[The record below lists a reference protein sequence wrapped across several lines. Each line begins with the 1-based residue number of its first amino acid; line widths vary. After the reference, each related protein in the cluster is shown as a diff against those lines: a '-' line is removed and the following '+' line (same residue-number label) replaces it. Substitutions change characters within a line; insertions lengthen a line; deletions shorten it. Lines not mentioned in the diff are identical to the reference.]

1 VTARRALAPPRWR
14 RAFACRCGRPVFFRN
29 SRCLACGAALG
40 FDAEQRSLRALQ
52 PADGPGWWV
61 DARAAR
67 PSRRPRWRRCSEL
80 EGASG
85 CNWLVAE
92 HDRHAG
98 EPPRCRCC
106 RLLRTR
112 PDLASPEHATWFQRV
127 ETARRLLVASLLGL
141 GLPVASKQED
151 PAQGLAFDI
160 LRAQEGAAPVMTGHA
175 DGVITLDLEEAEHA
189 RREQRRVSLNEPY
202 RTLLGHLRHESGH
215 YYWWRLLADD
225 ESRLAVWR
233 DCFGDERSDY
243 AAALRRHYAEGA
255 PADWALHHVSAYASA
270 HPWEDWAETWAH
282 YLHLSDTLDTARS
295 YGLDGTVV
303 ALDYEPLPLGEDIEP
318 EFAALSRSWMEL
330 TGVLNELSRSMGVS
344 DFYPFVLSA
353 DALRK
358 LQFVHRL
365 IGAQAAAQPAA

>member
-1 VTARRALAPPRWR
+1 VKARLPAPRWR

-40 FDAEQRSLRALQ
+40 FDAEARVLRALQ
-52 PADGPGWWV
+52 PADTALWWV
-61 DARAAR
+61 DARSTAL
-67 PSRRPRWRRCSEL
+67 SRRPRWRRCSEL
-80 EGASG
+80 EGAAG

-92 HDRHAG
+92 RDRHAG
-98 EPPRCRCC
+98 DPPRCRCC

-112 PDLASPEHATWFQRV
+112 PDLASAEHAAWFLGV

-151 PAQGLAFDI
+151 PAQGLAFDV
-160 LRAQEGAAPVMTGHA
+160 LRAVEGAPPVTTGHA
-175 DGVITLDLEEAEHA
+175 EGVVTLDLEEADPA
-189 RREQRRVSLNEPY
+189 RREQRRLSLDEPY
-202 RTLLGHLRHESGH
+202 RTLIGHLRHESGH
-215 YYWWRLLADD
+215 YYWWRLLRDD
-225 ESRLAVWR
+225 APRLQAWR

-243 AAALRRHYAEGA
+243 AAALARHYADG
-255 PADWALHHVSAYASA
+255 PPSDWNLRHVSAYASA

-282 YLHLSDTLDTARS
+282 YLHLNDTLDTARS

-303 ALDYEPLPLGEDIEP
+303 ALDYEWPAADGIDAP
-318 EFAALSRSWMEL
+318 FAALARSWMEL
-330 TGVLNELSRSMGVS
+330 TGVLNELSRAMGMN

-353 DALRK
+353 AALHK

-365 IGAQAAAQPAA
+365 VAAQAGAPLRRSA